1 MKNTIISKIAEIK
14 KALETAKIAIVK
26 TALENELKAA
36 ENELF
41 ELTKHEKVAEVFNK
55 LKSGSQS
62 QNFSSRDGVALAYII
77 AKGGELNNTE
87 QFTSATV
94 QEIFKACGLNVSGT
108 DGQYRQGIPQLIS
121 TATALKVKLTIKAEF
136 TEPVKVAEVESK

>member
-1 MKNTIISKIAEIK
+1 MKNTIIAKIAEIE
-14 KALETAKIAIVK
+14 KALETAKLAIIR
-26 TALENELKAA
+26 TALENELKTAKA
-36 ENELF
+36 ELF
-41 ELTKHEKVAEVFNK
+41 ELTKHEKTAEVFNK

-77 AKGGELNNTE
+77 AKGGTLENSE

-108 DGQYRQGIPQLIS
+108 DGQYRQGVPQLIS

-136 TEPVKVAEVESK
+136 TKSAEVAEVENK

>member
-1 MKNTIISKIAEIK
+1 MKNTIIAKIAEIE
-14 KALETAKIAIVK
+14 KALGTAKIDIIK
-26 TALENELKAA
+26 TALENELKKAKS
-36 ENELF
+36 ELF

-62 QNFSSRDGVALAYII
+62 QNFSSRDGIALAYII
-77 AKGGELNNTE
+77 AKGGELSNTE

-94 QEIFKACGLNVSGT
+94 QEIFKACGLAVSGT

-121 TATALKVKLTIKAEF
+121 TATALKVKLTIKAEV
-136 TEPVKVAEVESK
+136 TEHIKSAEVENK

>member
-1 MKNTIISKIAEIK
+1 MKNTIITKIAELEN
-14 KALETAKIAIVK
+14 ALKDANTAIVK
-26 TALENELKAA
+26 TALENELKNARS
-36 ENELF
+36 ELF

-55 LKSGSQS
+55 LRSGSQS
-62 QNFSSRDGVALAYII
+62 KNFSSRDGVALAYII

-94 QEIFKACGLNVSGT
+94 QEIFKACGIAVSGT

-121 TATALKVKLTIKAEF
+121 TANALKVKLTITAEL
-136 TEPVKVAEVESK
+136 TETVGVENK